1 MRHELLKKI
10 WTHEGPEKKKETERR
25 GPMKV
30 LKKKEREEEIAML
43 SKEFIEREGPHKRS
57 FHLIHH
63 NPYTCT
69 S

>member
-1 MRHELLKKI
+1 MKVQKKERNKKKG
-10 WTHEGPEKKKETERR
+10 THEGLE
-25 GPMKV
+25 
-30 LKKKEREEEIAML
+30 KKEREEEITML
-43 SKEFIEREGPHKRS
+43 SKEFIVREGPHKRS